1 MGAKKII
8 LLAMIATILA
18 LFVWFSWAMHQ
29 QTVQEEEATA
39 RAQAEQQKW
48 VAEHP
53 KEAAAQA
60 KAQVEAQKAQAEA
73 QKVAQAD
80 AIKKQ
85 GQRLL
90 AAHAAVELK
99 DAMKDPDSFKLLSVL
114 LMKDG
119 SVCYDYS
126 ATNTFGG
133 RMKEYAVLTPKG
145 KILINQAEVFN
156 KLCANKTGEE
166 LLASAE

>member
-1 MGAKKII
+1 
-8 LLAMIATILA
+8 
-18 LFVWFSWAMHQ
+18 
-29 QTVQEEEATA
+29 
-39 RAQAEQQKW
+39 
-48 VAEHP
+48 
-53 KEAAAQA
+53 
-60 KAQVEAQKAQAEA
+60 
-73 QKVAQAD
+73 
-80 AIKKQ
+80 
-85 GQRLL
+85 
-90 AAHAAVELK
+90 
-99 DAMKDPDSFKLLSVL
+99 MKDPDSFKLLSVL